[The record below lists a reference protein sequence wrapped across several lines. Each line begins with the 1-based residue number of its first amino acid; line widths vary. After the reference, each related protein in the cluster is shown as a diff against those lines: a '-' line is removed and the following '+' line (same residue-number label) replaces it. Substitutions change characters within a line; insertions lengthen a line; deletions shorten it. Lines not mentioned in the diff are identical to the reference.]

1 MNALFMSRSALT
13 AAVLTLALTAAQ
25 AGAAGP
31 ARELTA
37 EQVVAKNVAA
47 RGGAEAWQKIQTMA
61 WVGHVETASVPG
73 HNMPFLLEQKRPH
86 STRFELIAQN
96 QKSIRAYDGS
106 KGWKLRPGSNGMPEL
121 QPYTPE
127 ELNFARGAQAV
138 DGPLMEDVAQG
149 AVVTF
154 GGVDAVDGHS
164 AYLLNVQLPNGAHH
178 RVWVDAQSFLELKY
192 EREFPNAQGRNAVT
206 AVLYR
211 DYHDFEGLKLPTVI
225 EFGAAGAG
233 DASRMVIERIALN
246 PPLDEKTFAQ
256 PNVPQTRRHG
266 GVIVDTRAAPH

>member
-1 MNALFMSRSALT
+1 
-13 AAVLTLALTAAQ
+13 VLTLALTAAQ
-25 AGAAGP
+25 AEPAEP
-31 ARELTA
+31 ARELSA
-37 EQVVAKNVAA
+37 AQVVAKNAAA
-47 RGGAEAWQKIQTMA
+47 RGGAEAWGKIQTMA
-61 WVGHVETASVPG
+61 WVGHVETANVPG
-73 HNMPFLLEQKRPH
+73 QSMPFMLEQQRPH

-96 QKSIRAYDGS
+96 QKSIRAYDGTQ
-106 KGWKLRPGSNGMPEL
+106 GWKLRPGSNGMPEL
-121 QPYTPE
+121 QPYTPD

-154 GGVDAVDGHS
+154 GGVDAVEGRS
-164 AYLLNVQLPNGAHH
+164 AYLLNIQLPTGARH

-192 EREFPNAQGRNAVT
+192 EREFRNAQGRNAVT

-211 DYHDFEGLKLPTVI
+211 DYHDFQGLQMPTVI

-233 DASRMVIERIALN
+233 DASRMVIERVALN

-256 PNVPQTRRHG
+256 PNVPQVRRHG
-266 GVIVDTRAAPH
+266 GVIVDTRTAPR